1 MRERRSRLPGAAA
14 LIVALVAAVVIGRLT
29 APGADAPPVPHRAP
43 ATVPPGLGATRT
55 VAGVPVGFARTRE
68 GAVAAMAAY
77 GHVLA
82 DPRVQLDDRRRGAVA
97 AAVGTSRYARTLR
110 DARAVFAS
118 LRAGPVGQALR
129 PGARAIF
136 LAVPIGYRMLSY
148 DGSTAVIKAWGVA
161 ITASDTGLTPAADWA
176 TTTTNAVWEHGDWK
190 VDRVSSTSGP
200 APDGAGASSASTD
213 FLDALAGMRTLRYAP

>member
-1 MRERRSRLPGAAA
+1 MRERRSRMPAAAA
-14 LIVALVAAVVIGRLT
+14 LVVALVAAAVIGRLS
-29 APGADAPPVPHRAP
+29 APRADAPPALRPAP
-43 ATVPPGLGATRT
+43 VAVPPGLGATRT
-55 VAGVPVGFARTRE
+55 VAGVAVGYPRTRE

-129 PGARAIF
+129 PGARAVF
-136 LAVPIGYRMLSY
+136 LAVPIAYRMLSY
-148 DGSTAVIKAWGVA
+148 DGSTAVIKGWGVA

-176 TTTTNAVWEHGDWK
+176 TTTTTAVWEHGDWK

-200 APDGAGASSASTD
+200 APSGPPTSPVSAE
-213 FLDALAGMRTLRYAP
+213 FLDALTGMRTLRYAP